1 MMQQLEQR
9 LVVWVGGQRRRDHLL
24 THAEPQSLGVSARAH
39 LQIDCLPSSSFH
51 GAALLERKVGRPM
64 HVHAV
69 LTTPK
74 LAAHLRE
81 ASPT

>member
-1 MMQQLEQR
+1 MMLQLEQR
-9 LVVWVGGQRRRDHLL
+9 LVVWVGGQRRRDLLL
-24 THAEPQSLGVSARAH
+24 THAEPQSLGVPHEPTCRST
-39 LQIDCLPSSSFH
+39 LPSSSFH
-51 GAALLERKVGRPM
+51 CAALLERKVGRPM